1 MPLWARS
8 CGFWATTWKFSASEW
23 ASACNTFRQ
32 PEELLETEVPRLIL
46 QPLVENA
53 INHGIDPK
61 VEGGYVR
68 LEALCDHDR
77 LLLRVTDNG
86 VGMSEAQLLSLRAS
100 LLSDSD
106 SGRHLALKNIHRRL
120 KLLFGEESE
129 LTIESIEG
137 RGSIVTVRMP
147 LSKKGDGENV

>member
-1 MPLWARS
+1 M
-8 CGFWATTWKFSASEW
+8 
-23 ASACNTFRQ
+23 
-32 PEELLETEVPRLIL
+32 
-46 QPLVENA
+46 
-53 INHGIDPK
+53 
-61 VEGGYVR
+61 
-68 LEALCDHDR
+68 
-77 LLLRVTDNG
+77 TDNG
-86 VGMSEAQLLSLRAS
+86 IGMSEAQLLSLRDS